1 MGERKKGDGYNTR
14 HRKITVFSF
23 KCLKNFL
30 DELSSEENL
39 YIYKYLYS
47 WEGLG
52 SVYLD
57 GHCGDDG
64 IRNKIIQSSAP
75 HLPL

>member
-47 WEGLG
+47 
-52 SVYLD
+52 
-57 GHCGDDG
+57 
-64 IRNKIIQSSAP
+64 
-75 HLPL
+75 